1 MLSPSLH
8 ASKVFLISPPT
19 QRYAPLCLVLINKQV
34 KPLLFLC
41 VCVCTCHSAC
51 GVQRITFKSW
61 LFPSTVWVPGIE
73 LRSSGLIA
81 GVSPSE
87 PSCQACMLVFKT
99 IFTLHH
105 CFHALLIVYFLNCV
119 WAWQEF
125 VLFRPASFCSSCLAL
140 PTLPLAGFLAAASS
154 LKVSSSELNRVVSE
168 LWSSQGYWGCRV
180 RILATELFVFPFLPC
195 SIWVFKNVQFDVI
208 FNGYTC
214 PGYSCQ
220 LDTQIRVIWVE
231 RTLTQ

>member
-1 MLSPSLH
+1 MLFPSLH
-8 ASKVFLISPPT
+8 ASKVFLISSPT
-19 QRYAPLCLVLINKQV
+19 QSYAPLCLVLINKQV

-41 VCVCTCHSAC
+41 VRVHVPQCVWRSENNFQELVLSFNRV
-51 GVQRITFKSW
+51 G
-61 LFPSTVWVPGIE
+61 PGD
-73 LRSSGLIA
+73 RTQVFRFVA
-81 GVSPSE
+81 GVWPSE

-105 CFHALLIVYFLNCV
+105 CFHALLIIYFLNCV

-180 RILATELFVFPFLPC
+180 RILATELFVFLPN
-195 SIWVFKNVQFDVI
+195 WPWNLAR
-208 FNGYTC
+208 G
-214 PGYSCQ
+214 
-220 LDTQIRVIWVE
+220 E
-231 RTLTQ
+231 RKHLPPSL